1 MIKWQRYSYT
11 GKGAK
16 VTVTPLTRLQ
26 KRLANLVSR
35 SSSSFESSSEASNA
49 ALSIQIRQHGNRE
62 GRKLFNKEVEK
73 RKEEMNLRNA
83 KVKAEKEAKE
93 LKRQLKNEN
102 RKLKLATKKCG
113 NHAAFQVPCN
123 RSLVPLFPKQHPDRQ
138 DGRMPGKRGKKAW

>member
-102 RKLKLATKKCG
+102 RKLKLATKKDTSDLEAL
-113 NHAAFQVPCN
+113 NAFGFSALNTALQSAILKHLDALP
-123 RSLVPLFPKQHPDRQ
+123 R
-138 DGRMPGKRGKKAW
+138 